1 MVVTRPGKHDVGY
14 STRGQ
19 PTQGDCGHGM
29 CKWEYTQH
37 RITIPRIVE
46 RISIVEVVE
55 VHAEGYNCV
64 VCTEPQSTRLNR
76 HCTSTQNAN
85 TKNRHKRTIFL
96 FLFQKLRLPITSFP
110 CPFYRVMV
118 GYAQSVFT
126 ALPHDYS

>member
-96 FLFQKLRLPITSFP
+96 FLFLFLFIISCVGRVKGNHNHLSLTHKSIRL
-110 CPFYRVMV
+110 
-118 GYAQSVFT
+118 
-126 ALPHDYS
+126 